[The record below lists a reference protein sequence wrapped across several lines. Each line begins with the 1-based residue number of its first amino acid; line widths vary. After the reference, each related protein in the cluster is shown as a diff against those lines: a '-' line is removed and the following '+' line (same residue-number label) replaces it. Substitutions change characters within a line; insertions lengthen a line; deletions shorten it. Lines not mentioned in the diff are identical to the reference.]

1 MKEEKQKRKE
11 TEREGAD
18 DKGWMTVQT
27 HADEARERLDCDK
40 PARGEIYETS

>member
-1 MKEEKQKRKE
+1 MKEEKQKRE

-27 HADEARERLDCDK
+27 HADEVCERL
-40 PARGEIYETS
+40 